1 MPQINSECEIC
12 HSFIW
17 WKWHDFG
24 GHSHLSLCPS
34 QASLHGAISAG
45 SVGVCKRR
53 SNLYRR
59 VFEQFDKDRDG
70 LLSLEVN
77 PNEMAPCN
85 VAPPPQRMVWEEP
98 SPAGAYPA
106 ETIDWLVYGWNV
118 RILIRLKC
126 IILLQNTMCKTAA
139 VDKSI
144 SNHNLQTT
152 YNGLSLCIA
161 GNGTWHMRPVHGQC
175 HRKAAPAAGGI
186 DWRRWKI
193 TLWLCVIL
201 RNMCPAWKIISLRV
215 NVSQSY
221 DWHITNC
228 QMTK

>member
-98 SPAGAYPA
+98 PPAGAYPA
-106 ETIDWLVYGWNV
+106 ETVVRLTRLGMKCENLNPFKVYNPVTKELWTNLYRITIYWLKADAKSHFDCVSFCAACA
-118 RILIRLKC
+118 LSERLFHSV
-126 IILLQNTMCKTAA
+126 L
-139 VDKSI
+139 V
-144 SNHNLQTT
+144 
-152 YNGLSLCIA
+152 
-161 GNGTWHMRPVHGQC
+161 
-175 HRKAAPAAGGI
+175 
-186 DWRRWKI
+186 
-193 TLWLCVIL
+193 
-201 RNMCPAWKIISLRV
+201 
-215 NVSQSY
+215 
-221 DWHITNC
+221 
-228 QMTK
+228 